1 MPHDRPADIPFKE
14 LVRRTDGVQPWR
26 RIFHAA
32 NGIVIVLALTTVP
45 IGHWTALGL
54 LGAALV
60 VMALMDWVRMG
71 NPQLNHLFFRTFP
84 SLVSPREASKV
95 ASSTWYAL
103 GVVLALLL
111 FPRQEAL
118 AGILVLALA
127 DPAAGLVG
135 RRWGRWPFGAGTLEG
150 SAAFVAV
157 AFVVILPFA
166 PWWAAMAAAVVAAL
180 VERTPWPLDDNLLVP
195 VTVAAVLHLAAL

>member
-1 MPHDRPADIPFKE
+1 MTHDQAADIPFRE
-14 LVRRTDGVQPWR
+14 LVRRADGVQPWR

-32 NGIVIVLALTTVP
+32 NGIIIVLALQAIPV
-45 IGHWTALGL
+45 GHWTALGL
-54 LGAALV
+54 LGAGFA
-60 VMALMDWVRMG
+60 VMALVDWARLA
-71 NPQLNHLFFRTFP
+71 NPQLNHLFFRTFS
-84 SLVSPREASKV
+84 SLVSPREARKV

-103 GVVLALLL
+103 GVILALLL

-135 RRWGRWPFGAGTLEG
+135 RRWGRRPFGAGTLEG
-150 SAAFVAV
+150 TAAFVVV
-157 AFVVILPFA
+157 AFVATLPFA
-166 PWWAAMAAAVVAAL
+166 PWWAALAAAVVAAL
-180 VERTPWPLDDNLLVP
+180 VERTPWSVDDNLLVP

>member
-1 MPHDRPADIPFKE
+1 MTHDQPADLPFRE
-14 LVRRTDGVQPWR
+14 LVRRTDGPQPWR
-26 RIFHAA
+26 RVFHAT
-32 NGIVIVLALTTVP
+32 NGIILVLALKTLPV
-45 IGHWTALGL
+45 GHWTALGL
-54 LGAALV
+54 LGAAFA
-60 VMALMDWVRMG
+60 VMALVDWVRLG
-71 NPQLNHLFFRTFP
+71 SPRLNSLFFRTFP
-84 SLVSPREASKV
+84 ALVSPREASKV

-103 GVVLALLL
+103 GVILALLL

-166 PWWAAMAAAVVAAL
+166 PWWAALSAAVVAAL
-180 VERTPWPLDDNLLVP
+180 VERTPWSVDDNLTVP